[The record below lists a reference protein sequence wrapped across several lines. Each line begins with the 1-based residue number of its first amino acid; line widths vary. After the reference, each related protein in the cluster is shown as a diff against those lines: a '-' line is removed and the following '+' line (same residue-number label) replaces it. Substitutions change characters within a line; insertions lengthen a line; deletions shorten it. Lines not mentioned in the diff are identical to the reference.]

1 MKIRRTTATR
11 FARRYR
17 FLVAN
22 TVFLSPPI
30 NTTLVAVDLLDNTPA
45 PLGKK
50 TVGNDM
56 LRIRED
62 AAGGVYL
69 EGVVEQMVHDPRDLL
84 KCLDTA
90 GKKRSTGGHAM
101 NARSSRSHLVAIIT
115 VTQKKE
121 GTTTAGKLYICDLAG
136 SEMVRKTEAEGQRL
150 QEAKAI
156 NRSLSALGNV
166 IKALTLPS
174 NQSSGSAPSSSHVPY
189 RDSKLT
195 RLLQDSLGGNAK
207 TALVVTASMSS
218 VNISETLSTLR
229 FGTRAKRLRNKPRV
243 NAERT
248 VAEYKKLLK
257 VTYRKERSDELRRRE
272 F

>member
-1 MKIRRTTATR
+1 
-11 FARRYR
+11 
-17 FLVAN
+17 
-22 TVFLSPPI
+22 
-30 NTTLVAVDLLDNTPA
+30 
-45 PLGKK
+45 
-50 TVGNDM
+50 
-56 LRIRED
+56 
-62 AAGGVYL
+62 
-69 EGVVEQMVHDPRDLL
+69 
-84 KCLDTA
+84 
-90 GKKRSTGGHAM
+90 M

-115 VTQKKE
+115 VTQKRE
-121 GTTTAGKLYICDLAG
+121 GATTAGKLYICDLAG

-166 IKALTLPS
+166 IKALTLPQ
-174 NQSSGSAPSSSHVPY
+174 NQSGGGVSASSHVPY

-207 TALVVTASMSS
+207 TALIVTASMSS

-257 VTYRKERSDELRRRE
+257 ASDLKVGELLAMIQELQAEISSLKMRMSNMHVAGSARNVIKQSHESREAEEYEESDEDEEGLTWIPGNDDDLKVQSAEQEEIER
-272 F
+272 